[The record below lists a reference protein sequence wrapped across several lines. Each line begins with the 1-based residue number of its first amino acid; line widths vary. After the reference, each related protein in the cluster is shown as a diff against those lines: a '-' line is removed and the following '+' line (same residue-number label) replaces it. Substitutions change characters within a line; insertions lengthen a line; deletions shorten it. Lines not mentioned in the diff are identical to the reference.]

1 MVLTYVPRVP
11 PLFHC
16 FEGKPSNAWV
26 FEPVRPMAA
35 CQA

>member
-11 PLFHC
+11 PLFPC